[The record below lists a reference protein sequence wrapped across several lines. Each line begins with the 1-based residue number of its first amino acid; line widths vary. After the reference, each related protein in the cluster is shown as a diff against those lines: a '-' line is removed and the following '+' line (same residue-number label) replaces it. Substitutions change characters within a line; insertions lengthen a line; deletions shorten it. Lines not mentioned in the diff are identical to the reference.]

1 MHISNKA
8 ISLLAAVG
16 LIAAQLLTP
25 VAAYAETDSAVA
37 DQVEAAATDDNFG
50 SENPYLSEFSG
61 SSFRYENGKLRRI
74 SSQSPPSAFPSG
86 LIMRQVGASMSATLR
101 VRSIGPR

>member
-50 SENPYLSEFSG
+50 FEIRTSLS
-61 SSFRYENGKLRRI
+61 
-74 SSQSPPSAFPSG
+74 FPEVLFAMKTES
-86 LIMRQVGASMSATLR
+86 
-101 VRSIGPR
+101 